1 MSTPDSANDAQPT
14 AFVLSFQCPDQL
26 GVVAQYSAFLLD
38 AGAFITEIS
47 NYSDPVSRTF
57 HLRCVFDDR
66 AMKVD
71 FARFQQGFAELA
83 ARLDMQY
90 TLRPVAQLPRV
101 LLAVSRYDHCL
112 TALLT
117 KWRAGALPANV
128 VGVFS
133 NHEDCRELV
142 EWYGLPYFHLPITP
156 DTKSE
161 QEQNVAA
168 LMAEHRVDLLV
179 LARYMQILSD
189 EFCAQL
195 EGRAINIHHSF
206 LPGFKGARPYH
217 QAYERGVKV
226 IGATAHYVTADLD
239 EGPII
244 AQEVR
249 AIDHQVSVEQMIQ
262 LGHDTEAT
270 ALSHAVRLYCEERV
284 QLNGQR
290 TVIL

>member
-1 MSTPDSANDAQPT
+1 VTDSTPGAAQR
-14 AFVLSFQCPDQL
+14 AYILSFQCPDRL
-26 GVVAQYSAFLLD
+26 GVVARYSQLFLE

-47 NYSDPVSRTF
+47 NFSDPVSNTF

-66 AMKVD
+66 AMTVSYTEFCRR
-71 FARFQQGFAELA
+71 FALLA
-83 ARLDMQY
+83 DDMGMQY
-90 TLRPVAQLPRV
+90 RLRPADDLPRV

-112 TALLT
+112 VALLT
-117 KWRAGALPANV
+117 KWRAGALPANL
-128 VGVFS
+128 VGVVS

-142 EWYGLPYFHLPITP
+142 EWYGLPYHYLPVTP
-156 DTKSE
+156 EHKAE
-161 QEQNVAA
+161 QEAKLLQVFREEGA
-168 LMAEHRVDLLV
+168 DLLV

-189 EFCAQL
+189 ALCAEL
-195 EGRAINIHHSF
+195 AGRAINIHHSF

-217 QAYERGVKV
+217 QAYDRGVKV
-226 IGATAHYVTADLD
+226 IGATAHYVTRDLD

-244 AQEVR
+244 AQEVK
-249 AIDHQVSVEQMIQ
+249 AIDHQVSVEQMIH

-270 ALSHAVRLYCEERV
+270 ALSHAVRLHCEERV